1 MPKEF
6 LKKLV
11 EESIK
16 KNAGTVQTKQ
26 ETERIKESLSGFT
39 TEKDLSKI
47 KERIKNLKNIE
58 DSVKGSTAGAV
69 GEAVAGSALT
79 EIEKN
84 RLKDAMPD
92 YADGGEVVFGKG
104 KDYIKDL
111 L

>member
-6 LKKLV
+6 LKKLA

-26 ETERIKESLSGFT
+26 EQERIKESLSGFRA
-39 TEKDLSKI
+39 EKDVSKI
-47 KERIKNLKNIE
+47 KEKIKNLKKTE
-58 DSVKGSTAGAV
+58 DLVKSSTAGAV
-69 GEAVAGSALT
+69 GEAAAGSALSQ
-79 EIEKN
+79 IETA

-92 YADGGEVVFGKG
+92 YASGGEVVMGKG